1 MSKRRVIITCAV
13 TGNAPFNAKHPNF
26 PVTPAQI
33 ADACAEA
40 ADAGAAIVH
49 IHARDPQTKLGVRD
63 PKIFKDIVDRVRQSG
78 KDIIINLTCGH
89 GATFIN
95 DPENEGQMLLG
106 SDVIGVE
113 ERIENLVLC
122 RPDIASLDV
131 TTGNQVEGSKEFIYF
146 NPADTLRKMAIRYK
160 ELGVKPELEV
170 FQGGDVLFAN
180 HLVEE
185 GLVDGP
191 AMYQLV
197 LGVKWA
203 SPATSQT
210 MLYLKSLIKGE
221 HPWTSFGIG
230 RDQFP
235 MAAQSVLLGGHVRVG
250 LEDNL
255 YLERGIFASNG
266 QLVERAVRIIND
278 LGCQPATPE
287 EAREMLSLEKPG

>member
-1 MSKRRVIITCAV
+1 VAKRKVIITCAV

-33 ADACAEA
+33 ANACVEA

-49 IHARDPQTKLGVRD
+49 VHARDPATTLGVRN
-63 PKIFKDIVDRVRQSG
+63 PTVFKDIVDRIRQSG

-89 GATFIN
+89 GALFIN
-95 DPENEGQMLLG
+95 DPENEGHMLPD
-106 SDVIGVE
+106 SDVVGVE

-131 TTGNQVEGSKEFIYF
+131 TTGNQLEGDKEFIYF
-146 NPADTLRKMAIRYK
+146 NPADTLRRMAVRYK
-160 ELGVKPELEV
+160 ELGVKAELET
-170 FQGGDVLFAN
+170 FQAGDVLFAN

-185 GLVDGP
+185 GLVDSP
-191 AMYQLV
+191 AMYQFV

-203 SPATSQT
+203 SPANSQT
-210 MLYLKSLIKGE
+210 MLYLTDLINGD

-235 MAAQSVLLGGHVRVG
+235 MAAQAVLLGGHVRVG

-255 YLERGIFASNG
+255 YLERGVFATNG
-266 QLVERAVRIIND
+266 QLVERAVRIISD
-278 LGCQPATPE
+278 LGCQVATPD
-287 EAREMLSLEKPG
+287 EAREILGLQTHG